1 MMVLLDS
8 KNLASLVALLVL
20 FGTTLPPPPSNGKHK
35 ANKCV
40 VSQWR
45 EIVSESLSEETFE
58 EVVSFLSRALRAML
72 AVFDLDNDDIVLHEN
87 ELLSRLKRFEETYEQ
102 KYIDVSTKSITE
114 GRDLCGFPG
123 SSNVP
128 ICRITNGKNI
138 PAILE
143 RVACKLPYNLKGP
156 LTQSCVRWKCLMLL
170 TVELCK
176 PENNDYEFRVMWR

>member
-1 MMVLLDS
+1 MVLLDS

-35 ANKCV
+35 PNKWV
-40 VSQWR
+40 WGD
-45 EIVSESLSEETFE
+45 IVSESLSEETFE

-72 AVFDLDNDDIVLHEN
+72 AVFDLDNDDIVFHES

-102 KYIDVSTKSITE
+102 KYIDVSTESITE

-143 RVACKLPYNLKGP
+143 SVASKLPHNLKGP

-176 PENNDYEFRVMWR
+176 PENNGYDFEVMWR